1 MRIESPALF
10 MAADRPS
17 EGARPYQRR
26 RQQTVAEMKAR
37 QSAKI
42 KELKKALVASGILTL
57 DEQAKVLGLKRST
70 AWNVLK
76 GDYKSSGLSV
86 TIINCILAAPQS
98 PPLVR
103 ATIFEYV
110 KEKAVGLY
118 GHDKT
123 QRRKFIDRLSAKRV
137 QRTQLKEILRF
148 RPDGRPGKT
157 AADH

>member
-1 MRIESPALF
+1 

-57 DEQAKVLGLKRST
+57 DEQAKVLRLKRST

-86 TIINCILAAPQS
+86 TIINRILAAPQS

-110 KEKAVGLY
+110 KEKAAGLY

-123 QRRKFIDRLSAKRV
+123 QRRRFI
-137 QRTQLKEILRF
+137 TQLSVNQVEKAHLE
-148 RPDGRPGKT
+148 DGL
-157 AADH
+157 AA

>member
-1 MRIESPALF
+1 

-17 EGARPYQRR
+17 DGARPYHRR
-26 RQQTVAEMKAR
+26 RQQNVAEMKAR

-86 TIINCILAAPQS
+86 TIINRILAAPQS

-103 ATIFEYV
+103 TTIFEYV
-110 KEKAVGLY
+110 EEKAVGLY

-123 QRRKFIDRLSAKRV
+123 QRRKFIDRLSAKRG
-137 QRTQLKEILRF
+137 QRTQLKEILWL

-157 AADH
+157 AAGR

>member
-1 MRIESPALF
+1 
-10 MAADRPS
+10 MAADSPR
-17 EGARPYQRR
+17 EGARRYQRR
-26 RQQTVAEMKAR
+26 RQQTVAEIKAR
-37 QSAKI
+37 QSTKI

-86 TIINCILAAPQS
+86 TIINRILAAPQS

-123 QRRKFIDRLSAKRV
+123 QRRKFIDRLSAKRA
-137 QRTQLKEILRF
+137 QRTQLKETLRL
-148 RPDGRPGKT
+148 RPDGRPGKKP
-157 AADH
+157 A

>member
-1 MRIESPALF
+1 
-10 MAADRPS
+10 MAADSPR
-17 EGARPYQRR
+17 EGARRYQRR
-26 RQQTVAEMKAR
+26 RQQTVAEIKAR
-37 QSAKI
+37 QSTKI

-86 TIINCILAAPQS
+86 TIINRILAAPQS

-123 QRRKFIDRLSAKRV
+123 QRRKFIDRLSANQV
-137 QRTQLKEILRF
+137 QRTQLKEIIRL
-148 RPDGRPGKT
+148 RPDGRPGKKP
-157 AADH
+157 A

>member
-1 MRIESPALF
+1 
-10 MAADRPS
+10 MAADSPR
-17 EGARPYQRR
+17 EGARRYQRR
-26 RQQTVAEMKAR
+26 RQQTVAEIKAR
-37 QSAKI
+37 QSTKI

-86 TIINCILAAPQS
+86 TIINRILAAPQS

-123 QRRKFIDRLSAKRV
+123 QRRKFIDRLSANRV
-137 QRTQLKEILRF
+137 QRTQLKEIIRL
-148 RPDGRPGKT
+148 RPDGQPGKKP
-157 AADH
+157 A

>member
-1 MRIESPALF
+1 
-10 MAADRPS
+10 MAADSPR
-17 EGARPYQRR
+17 EGARRYQRR
-26 RQQTVAEMKAR
+26 RQQTVAEIKAR
-37 QSAKI
+37 QSTKI

-86 TIINCILAAPQS
+86 TIINRILAAPQS

-123 QRRKFIDRLSAKRV
+123 QRRKFIDRLSANRV
-137 QRTQLKEILRF
+137 QRTQLKEIIRL
-148 RPDGRPGKT
+148 RPDGRPGKKP
-157 AADH
+157 A

>member
-1 MRIESPALF
+1 
-10 MAADRPS
+10 MAADSPR
-17 EGARPYQRR
+17 EGARRYQRR
-26 RQQTVAEMKAR
+26 RQQTVAEIKAR
-37 QSAKI
+37 QSTKI

-86 TIINCILAAPQS
+86 TIINRILAAPQS

-123 QRRKFIDRLSAKRV
+123 QRRKFIDRLSANRV
-137 QRTQLKEILRF
+137 QRTQLKEIIRL

-157 AADH
+157 AAGR